1 MIKTVIFDMGGV
13 IITLDENKAGKR
25 FVELGMK
32 EFAEKMDPYKQVGLN
47 GQLEEGKISEEEYRR
62 MVSEKLGRE
71 VSFEE
76 LQHCWLGY
84 MKEVPARN
92 LMALRKLKE
101 QGYRVVLLSNT
112 NPYVSA
118 WVDSEAFSGDG
129 HPIGDYFDAMYRSYE
144 VKYMK
149 PDENFF
155 RYVLG
160 QEQTMPEECLFID
173 DGPRNCCAASELGL
187 FTYCPQN
194 GEDWCD
200 KIYDYLQPNCK

>member
-13 IITLDENKAGKR
+13 VITLDENEAGKR

-32 EFAEKMDPYKQVGLN
+32 EFAEKMDPYKQSGMN
-47 GQLEEGKISEEEYRR
+47 GQLEEGKISEEEYRQK
-62 MVSEKLGRE
+62 VSEKLGRE

-101 QGYRVVLLSNT
+101 QGYRVILLSNT

-129 HPIGDYFDAMYRSYE
+129 HSIGDYFDAMYRSYE

-200 KIYDYLQPNCK
+200 KIYDYLK